1 MDRVRALRVAGYST
15 PIVGA
20 AIAGASLAIVA
31 RVVDRSG
38 CTGYEF
44 DCLDVTINA
53 VLVALIVC
61 LMVAVALQ
69 WVVALSAVDGDGPRL
84 GHSLALAVG
93 GGISW
98 VLLSVVAALWL
109 RGALNALAVP
119 QGGASVGAAE
129 HLVSLLAVVIPV
141 LVFGWVTVVVVRRG
155 STAVGILMLVALAAV
170 TLGCCLPSWAHWV

>member
-1 MDRVRALRVAGYST
+1 
-15 PIVGA
+15 
-20 AIAGASLAIVA
+20 
-31 RVVDRSG
+31 
-38 CTGYEF
+38 
-44 DCLDVTINA
+44 
-53 VLVALIVC
+53 
-61 LMVAVALQ
+61 
-69 WVVALSAVDGDGPRL
+69 
-84 GHSLALAVG
+84 
-93 GGISW
+93 
-98 VLLSVVAALWL
+98 LLSVVAALWL